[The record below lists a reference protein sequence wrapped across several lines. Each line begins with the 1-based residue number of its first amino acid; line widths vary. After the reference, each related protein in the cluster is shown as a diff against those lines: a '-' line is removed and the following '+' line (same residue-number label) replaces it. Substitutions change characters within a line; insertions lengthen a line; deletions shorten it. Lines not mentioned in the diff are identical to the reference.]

1 MSMISIIKNPPTEAI
16 VITCHA
22 FQIALATTTKKE
34 YNPKELYY
42 LRCKLPNF
50 LTRF

>member
-22 FQIALATTTKKE
+22 FHIALATTTKNKI
-34 YNPKELYY
+34 K
-42 LRCKLPNF
+42 KNF
-50 LTRF
+50 IIQDAKCQILTRF